1 MNHLLLSIIRLC
13 CFGVLYLLMAGTV
26 QAFEYEVEDA
36 SAPAWEN
43 DVWQDDE
50 STWQEQD
57 VELPPYPASL
67 DSLIRLNIS
76 TSGLPYQI
84 YLDPDSL
91 STDEDRVVRFTT
103 VLVSSTGVWNVTYE
117 GLHCGAKNYRRFAYG
132 LDDDWRPLP
141 DSSWQPI
148 TRRGANQYR
157 KFLYDNYLCDASKR
171 YQKAEELVRKLR
183 Y

>member
-1 MNHLLLSIIRLC
+1 MNPQLLSFIRLYC
-13 CFGVLYLLMAGTV
+13 TSALYLLMAGTV

-36 SAPAWEN
+36 SAPTVPA
-43 DVWQDDE
+43 WQDDTP
-50 STWQEQD
+50 TWQEQG

-67 DSLIRLNIS
+67 DSLIRLDIS

-91 STDEDRVVRFTT
+91 STGEDRVVRFTT
-103 VLVSSTGVWNVTYE
+103 VLVSSSGVWNVTYE
-117 GLHCGAKNYRRFAYG
+117 GLHCGAKNFRRFAYG
-132 LDDDWRPLP
+132 LDDNWRPLP

-148 TRRGANQYR
+148 TGRGANQYR
-157 KFLYDNYLCDASKR
+157 KFLYDNYLCDASER
-171 YQKAEELVRKLR
+171 YLKAEELVRKLR

>member
-1 MNHLLLSIIRLC
+1 MIPKLLSIIRLYRLSA
-13 CFGVLYLLMAGTV
+13 LYLLMAGTV

-36 SAPAWEN
+36 SVPSVPA
-43 DVWQDDE
+43 WQDDKP
-50 STWQEQD
+50 TWQEQD

-91 STDEDRVVRFTT
+91 STGEDRVVRFTT
-103 VLVSSTGVWNVTYE
+103 VLVSSSGVWNVTYE
-117 GLHCGAKNYRRFAYG
+117 GLHCGAKNFRRFAYG
-132 LDDDWRPLP
+132 LDDNWRPLP
-141 DSSWQPI
+141 GSSWQPI
-148 TRRGANQYR
+148 TGRGANQYR
-157 KFLYDNYLCDASKR
+157 KFLYDNYLCDASER
-171 YQKAEELVRKLR
+171 YLKAEELVRKLR